1 MEAGV
6 PPSPSKNRGWGGG
19 TTITHPETVQHLIS
33 HGSALVYAAL
43 ASGAAAEHLP
53 GAALTIT
60 LSLFNQG
67 SIHLSAKSSH
77 PLMSSS
83 IRLCRYKGR
92 PHRANFTENYSWNN
106 FWSSSA
112 HLGTET
118 QPSTLFWSL
127 AHRADHLCVDDMP
140 DASVTQQTLSQ

>member
-19 TTITHPETVQHLIS
+19 TTITHPKTVQHLIS

-53 GAALTIT
+53 EAALTIT

-67 SIHLSAKSSH
+67 EHPPVSKILTSSDVLVN
-77 PLMSSS
+77 P
-83 IRLCRYKGR
+83 IV
-92 PHRANFTENYSWNN
+92 
-106 FWSSSA
+106 
-112 HLGTET
+112 
-118 QPSTLFWSL
+118 QI
-127 AHRADHLCVDDMP
+127 
-140 DASVTQQTLSQ
+140 